1 MSVHGHKE
9 VIGEFYCPL
18 HKVYICQDCFED
30 HKDDIGEFGRAD
42 ATKNHLAKLFIE
54 WSHLLDHAK
63 RKTILQLNT
72 NLEKHK
78 ALIGFLKSKSQIQ
91 PDIDAVT
98 LLIIYKRYVQKLAE
112 KIQQMKVLCQQN
124 NLNQAIAMRYDYEQ
138 FTIYLTELE
147 QRSTTTDLLA
157 SYMIN
162 RNPSRLIPTVSRD
175 TVLETITL
183 FSPKASLKKFEGLT
197 QTQKFFLLRKQ
208 YDARIKELS

>member
-1 MSVHGHKE
+1 MGNGGFINHLCHNYMSVHGHKE

-98 LLIIYKRYVQKLAE
+98 L
-112 KIQQMKVLCQQN
+112 
-124 NLNQAIAMRYDYEQ
+124 
-138 FTIYLTELE
+138 
-147 QRSTTTDLLA
+147 
-157 SYMIN
+157 
-162 RNPSRLIPTVSRD
+162 
-175 TVLETITL
+175 
-183 FSPKASLKKFEGLT
+183 
-197 QTQKFFLLRKQ
+197 
-208 YDARIKELS
+208 